1 MQASEILTECEKA
14 GVHLFFSEN
23 KIKAKGD
30 FSVLDEALKD
40 SLISEKEAVTK
51 CLMQMQNVSESVIV
65 FSKVLG
71 RDILISWQGENPKVV
86 YVDQTPYSLK
96 EIKQLKSQQLSAK
109 DLKNIHDIKA
119 EFDGHIVEKTQ

>member
-51 CLMQMQNVSESVIV
+51 CLMQIQNVSERVIV

-71 RDILISWQGENPKVV
+71 RDILISWQGKNPKVV
-86 YVDQTPYSLK
+86 YIDQTSYSLK
-96 EIKQLKSQQLSAK
+96 EIQELKSRQLSVK
-109 DLKNIHDIKA
+109 DLKNIQEVKA
-119 EFDGHIVEKTQ
+119 TFDGKLV

>member
-1 MQASEILTECEKA
+1 MQPSEILTECEKS
-14 GVHLFFSEN
+14 GVHLFFAEN

-30 FSVLDEALKD
+30 FNVLDVALID
-40 SLISEKEAVTK
+40 SLFSEKEAVTK

-71 RDILISWQGENPKVV
+71 RDIIISWKNENPKVV

-109 DLKNIHDIKA
+109 DLKNIHNIKA
-119 EFDGHIVEKTQ
+119 EFDGHVVEKTQ